1 MALAETL
8 NRRTLGSLH
17 EDPASPRK
25 HIDLGLLV
33 VTGLLSVI
41 GLALIYSARH
51 RRLTDEGLDPLY
63 YVKRQS
69 FALAVGSIALVI
81 VASIDY
87 RKLREWAPYL
97 FLASSGVLL
106 LVVSPLGSK
115 SNGSQAWFQV
125 GSFQLQPSEFAKITL
140 IVALAAFAASANGRL
155 DRRRLGI
162 ALGIALVPAGLI
174 MLQPDLG
181 SALVLAAIT
190 MGALLV
196 AGARLRH
203 IVILTLLG
211 LFSVAA
217 ILQTDTLK
225 QYQRDRLTAFVDQA
239 GAPAYQQTQSKI
251 AFGAG
256 GITGQGYLKG
266 TQTNLSYVPEQ
277 HTDFI
282 FTVAGEE
289 LGFVGAAI
297 ILFLYAVLAWRIWR
311 IGTLSRDLFGTL
323 VCAGALSMLVFQ
335 LFENIGMTTG
345 IMPITGIPLPLL
357 SYGGSSTMA
366 FLVLIGLVQ
375 SVHMHRFV

>member
-25 HIDLGLLV
+25 HIDVGLLV

-63 YVKRQS
+63 YVKRQG
-69 FALAVGSIALVI
+69 FALTVGSIALVI

-140 IVALAAFAASANGRL
+140 IVALAAFAASGNGHL

-181 SALVLAAIT
+181 SALVFAAIT

-203 IVILTLLG
+203 IVLLTLLG

-311 IGTLSRDLFGTL
+311 IGTLSRDLFGML

>member
-1 MALAETL
+1 MALADTL
-8 NRRTLGSLH
+8 NRRSLGSLH
-17 EDPASPRK
+17 EDPAAPRK
-25 HIDLGLLV
+25 HIDVALLII
-33 VTGLLSVI
+33 TGMLSLI

-51 RRLTDEGLDPLY
+51 RHLVDAGLDPFY

-69 FALAVGSIALVI
+69 FALFVGGVAFVI
-81 VASIDY
+81 IASIDY
-87 RKLREWAPYL
+87 RKYREWALYL
-97 FLASSGVLL
+97 FGASTAFLL
-106 LVVSPLGSK
+106 LVVSPVGSR
-115 SNGSQAWFQV
+115 SNGSQAWFQI

-140 IVALAAFAASANGRL
+140 IVALAAFAAAANGHL
-155 DRRRLGI
+155 DRRRLGV
-162 ALGIALVPAGLI
+162 ALLIALVPAGLI

-190 MGALLV
+190 MGTLLV
-196 AGARLRH
+196 AGARPRH
-203 IVILTLLG
+203 IVVLTLLG
-211 LFSVAA
+211 LISVAA

-225 QYQRDRLTAFVDQA
+225 QYQRDRLTAFVDQ
-239 GAPAYQQTQSKI
+239 GTQPSYQQTQSKI

-256 GITGQGYLKG
+256 GVTGQGYLKG

-323 VCAGALSMLVFQ
+323 VCAGALSLLVFQ

-366 FLVLIGLVQ
+366 FLAMIGLVE
-375 SVHMHRFV
+375 SVHMHRFI

>member
-25 HIDLGLLV
+25 HIDVSLLLIP
-33 VTGLLSVI
+33 GLLSVI

-51 RRLTDEGLDPLY
+51 RRLLDAGLDPLY
-63 YVKRQS
+63 YVKRQG

-97 FLASSGVLL
+97 FLASSAVLL

-140 IVALAAFAASANGRL
+140 IVALAAFAASGNGRL

-181 SALVLAAIT
+181 SALVIAAIA
-190 MGALLV
+190 MGTLLV

-203 IVILTLLG
+203 IVVLTLLG

-297 ILFLYAVLAWRIWR
+297 ILFLYALLAWRIWR
-311 IGTLSRDLFGTL
+311 IGTLSRDLFGML

>member
-1 MALAETL
+1 MALADTL

-25 HIDLGLLV
+25 HIDVGLLV
-33 VTGLLSVI
+33 VTGLISVI

-51 RRLTDEGLDPLY
+51 RRLTDAGLDPFY
-63 YVKRQS
+63 YVKRQG
-69 FALAVGSIALVI
+69 FALIVGSIALVI

-97 FLASSGVLL
+97 FVASSGVLL
-106 LVVSPLGSK
+106 LVVSPLGSR

-125 GSFQLQPSEFAKITL
+125 GSFQMQPSEFAKITL
-140 IVALAAFAASANGRL
+140 IVALAAFAASGNGRL

-190 MGALLV
+190 MGTLLV

-203 IVILTLLG
+203 IVVLTLLG

-311 IGTLSRDLFGTL
+311 IGTLSRDLFGML

>member
-1 MALAETL
+1 MALADTL

-25 HIDLGLLV
+25 HIDVGLLV
-33 VTGLLSVI
+33 VTGLISVI

-51 RRLTDEGLDPLY
+51 RRLTDEGLDPFY
-63 YVKRQS
+63 YVKRQG
-69 FALAVGSIALVI
+69 FALIVGSIALVI

-97 FLASSGVLL
+97 FVASSAVLL
-106 LVVSPLGSK
+106 LVVSPLGSR

-125 GSFQLQPSEFAKITL
+125 GSFQMQPSEFAKITL
-140 IVALAAFAASANGRL
+140 IVALAAFAASGNGRL

-190 MGALLV
+190 MGTLLV

-203 IVILTLLG
+203 IVVLTLLG

-256 GITGQGYLKG
+256 GITGQGLPQG
-266 TQTNLSYVPEQ
+266 HADEPLVR
-277 HTDFI
+277 
-282 FTVAGEE
+282 AR
-289 LGFVGAAI
+289 AA
-297 ILFLYAVLAWRIWR
+297 
-311 IGTLSRDLFGTL
+311 
-323 VCAGALSMLVFQ
+323 
-335 LFENIGMTTG
+335 
-345 IMPITGIPLPLL
+345 
-357 SYGGSSTMA
+357 
-366 FLVLIGLVQ
+366 
-375 SVHMHRFV
+375 HRLHLHRRR

>member
-25 HIDLGLLV
+25 HIDVGLLI
-33 VTGLLSVI
+33 VTGLISLV

-51 RRLTDEGLDPLY
+51 RRLVDAGLDPLY

-87 RKLREWAPYL
+87 RKLREWAGYL

-106 LVVSPLGSK
+106 LVVSPLGSR

-155 DRRRLGI
+155 DRRRLAI
-162 ALGIALVPAGLI
+162 ALVIALVPVGLI

-181 SALVLAAIT
+181 SALVFAAIT
-190 MGALLV
+190 MGTLLV
-196 AGARLRH
+196 AGARPRH
-203 IVILTLLG
+203 IVVLTLLG
-211 LFSVAA
+211 LISVAA

-323 VCAGALSMLVFQ
+323 ICAGALSMLVFQ

-366 FLVLIGLVQ
+366 FLVLIGLVE

>member
-1 MALAETL
+1 MALADTL

-25 HIDLGLLV
+25 HIDVGLLV
-33 VTGLLSVI
+33 VTGLISVI

-51 RRLTDEGLDPLY
+51 RRLTDAGLDPFY
-63 YVKRQS
+63 YVKRQG
-69 FALAVGSIALVI
+69 FALVVGSIALVI

-97 FLASSGVLL
+97 FVASSGVLL
-106 LVVSPLGSK
+106 LVVSPLGSR

-125 GSFQLQPSEFAKITL
+125 GSFQMQPSEFAKITL
-140 IVALAAFAASANGRL
+140 IVALAAFAASGNGRL

-190 MGALLV
+190 MGTLLV

-203 IVILTLLG
+203 IVVLTLLG

-311 IGTLSRDLFGTL
+311 IGTLSRDLFGML

>member
-1 MALAETL
+1 MALADTL

-25 HIDLGLLV
+25 HIDVGLLV
-33 VTGLLSVI
+33 VTGLISII

-51 RRLTDEGLDPLY
+51 RRLTDAGLDPFY
-63 YVKRQS
+63 YVKRQG
-69 FALAVGSIALVI
+69 FALIVGSIALVI

-97 FLASSGVLL
+97 FVASSGVLL
-106 LVVSPLGSK
+106 LVVSPLGSR

-125 GSFQLQPSEFAKITL
+125 GSFQMQPSEFAKITL
-140 IVALAAFAASANGRL
+140 IVALAAFAASGNGRL

-190 MGALLV
+190 MGTLLV

-203 IVILTLLG
+203 IVVLTLLG

-311 IGTLSRDLFGTL
+311 IGTLSRDLFGML

>member
-1 MALAETL
+1 MALADTL

-25 HIDLGLLV
+25 HIDVGLLV
-33 VTGLLSVI
+33 VTGLISVI

-51 RRLTDEGLDPLY
+51 RRLTDAGLDPFY
-63 YVKRQS
+63 YVKRQG
-69 FALAVGSIALVI
+69 FALIVGSIALVI

-97 FLASSGVLL
+97 FVASSGVLL
-106 LVVSPLGSK
+106 LVVSPLGSR

-125 GSFQLQPSEFAKITL
+125 GSFQMQPSEFAKITL
-140 IVALAAFAASANGRL
+140 IVALAAFAASGNGRL

-190 MGALLV
+190 MGTLLV

-203 IVILTLLG
+203 IVVLTLLG

>member
-25 HIDLGLLV
+25 HIDVGLLI
-33 VTGLLSVI
+33 VTGLISLV

-51 RRLTDEGLDPLY
+51 RRLVDAGLDPLY

-87 RKLREWAPYL
+87 RKVREWAGYL

-106 LVVSPLGSK
+106 LVVSPLGSR

-155 DRRRLGI
+155 DRRRLAI
-162 ALGIALVPAGLI
+162 ALVIALVPAGLI

-181 SALVLAAIT
+181 SALVFAAIT
-190 MGALLV
+190 MGTLLV
-196 AGARLRH
+196 AGARPRH
-203 IVILTLLG
+203 IVVLTLLG
-211 LFSVAA
+211 LISVAA

-251 AFGAG
+251 AYGAG

-311 IGTLSRDLFGTL
+311 IGTLSRDLFGIL
-323 VCAGALSMLVFQ
+323 VCAGALSMVVFQ
-335 LFENIGMTTG
+335 LFVNIGMTTG

-366 FLVLIGLVQ
+366 FLVLIGLVE

>member
-25 HIDLGLLV
+25 HIDVGLLV
-33 VTGLLSVI
+33 ITGLLSII

-51 RRLTDEGLDPLY
+51 RRLVDAGLDPLY
-63 YVKRQS
+63 YVKRQG
-69 FALAVGSIALVI
+69 FALAAGSIALVI

-97 FLASSGVLL
+97 FLASSAVLL
-106 LVVSPLGSK
+106 LVVSPLGSR

-125 GSFQLQPSEFAKITL
+125 GTFQLQPSEFAKITL
-140 IVALAAFAASANGRL
+140 IVALAAFAASGNGRL

-190 MGALLV
+190 MGTLLV

-203 IVILTLLG
+203 IVVLTLLG
-211 LFSVAA
+211 LFSVVA

-225 QYQRDRLTAFVDQA
+225 QYQRDRLTAFVDQ
-239 GAPAYQQTQSKI
+239 GTAPSYQQTQSKI
-251 AFGAG
+251 ALGSG

-289 LGFVGAAI
+289 LGFVGAAM

-311 IGTLSRDLFGTL
+311 IGTLSRDLFGML